1 MSDADVCR
9 WADVHLVFPTDALKY
24 WHMYP
29 INMLRNIA
37 NQLVLTQWTFVLDA
51 DLLPNAPAV
60 EFHRQMTQAD
70 EHNATAADRPA
81 LTTLLAQEQQVRVAT
96 FHALASLVGVGA
108 KRSLRSTPQTPL
120 HCNHSSKQHQRAA
133 PASSNTKRSA
143 SRQQWKGLPDREEF
157 RKKIK

>member
-1 MSDADVCR
+1 
-9 WADVHLVFPTDALKY
+9 VHLVFPTDALKY
-24 WHMYP
+24 WRMYP

-37 NQLVLTQWTFVLDA
+37 NQLVLTRWTFVLDA

-60 EFHRQMTQAD
+60 EFHRQMTLH

-96 FHALASLVGVGA
+96 FRALASLVGVGA

-120 HCNHSSKQHQRAA
+120 HATT
-133 PASSNTKRSA
+133 PASSTSEQL
-143 SRQQWKGLPDREEF
+143 QQAATRNAAHRGSNGRGCWIGEF